1 MRETQVIAHIWHEW
15 AEPRRTR
22 HSCALQSFSHCSVG
36 GFVGADLLRRE
47 SGIEAESFCRYHAFR
62 VSRSLGRFAGDDIE
76 QAALWTINSRRA
88 IPRSRNLLQ
97 AAPAPVSMF
106 VRPNGEQLADAVVGD
121 EGLVVA
127 EIDMPNRPLWI
138 RNPRCR
144 DEQPPDEST
153 QSPQDEG
160 ILRSCP
166 QLREA
171 FPYDTQRRC
180 LVFDDD
186 KSSRA
191 NSWQEWRPFGPTIH
205 STFGG

>member
-1 MRETQVIAHIWHEW
+1 MN
-15 AEPRRTR
+15 
-22 HSCALQSFSHCSVG
+22 LQAVHK
-36 GFVGADLLRRE
+36 R
-47 SGIEAESFCRYHAFR
+47 
-62 VSRSLGRFAGDDIE
+62 
-76 QAALWTINSRRA
+76 AAPSKIKE
-88 IPRSRNLLQ
+88 LLQ
-97 AAPAPVSMF
+97 ASPAPVSMF
-106 VRPNGEQLADAVVGD
+106 VGPNGEQHADAVIGG
-121 EGLVVA
+121 EGMVVA
-127 EIDMPNRPLWI
+127 EIDTPNRPLWI
-138 RNPRCR
+138 RSPRCR

-160 ILRSCP
+160 ILRTCP